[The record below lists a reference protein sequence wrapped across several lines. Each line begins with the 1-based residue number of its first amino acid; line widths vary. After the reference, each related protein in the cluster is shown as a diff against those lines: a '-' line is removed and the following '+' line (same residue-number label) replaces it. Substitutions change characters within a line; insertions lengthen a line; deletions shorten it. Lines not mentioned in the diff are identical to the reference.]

1 MQEKEFEKLRSH
13 VDELVAQK
21 ALTFDIVLFMLNAL
35 IDKNVIQEKEVV
47 DFLNNNTHRYY
58 GKISESGYKAISQ
71 ITELL
76 KSEISH

>member
-1 MQEKEFEKLRSH
+1 MQEKKFEELRSH

-21 ALTFDIVLFMLNAL
+21 ALTFDIVVFILNSL
-35 IDKNVIQEKEVV
+35 IDKHVIQEKEVV
-47 DFLNNNTHRYY
+47 DFLNNNTNRYY
-58 GKISESGYKAISQ
+58 GKISENGYKVISQ